1 MKMEVKALNLRNRKL
16 TSQAAAIFVK
26 RFGPGSM
33 YNDPW
38 TIESVVENVFREN
51 NKKRHGKIFIAM
63 ENGQV
68 IGVGGS
74 HAFSEFMRE
83 WGREHLPKEHQ
94 AAFKPFG
101 KTYYLDF
108 VAVHPDHENRGIGR
122 KLAEARH
129 EYGKKLGYD
138 SVALRTIHPAREKL
152 ARSMGYKMLFEHSG
166 SGRVASS
173 TITQRK
179 YFARRL

>member
-1 MKMEVKALNLRNRKL
+1 MEIKSLDLRNRKL
-16 TSQAAAIFVK
+16 VMQAAEIFVK
-26 RFGPGSM
+26 RFGAGSF

-38 TIESVVENVFREN
+38 DVESVVKNVFAEN
-51 NKKRHGKIFIAM
+51 NKKKDGKLFVAIKD
-63 ENGQV
+63 GQV
-68 IGVGGS
+68 IAVAGS
-74 HAFSEFMRE
+74 HAFGAFMHE
-83 WGREHLPKEHQ
+83 WGHKHLPEEHRTK
-94 AAFKPFG
+94 FKPFG
-101 KTYYLDF
+101 KIYYLDF
-108 VAVHPDHENRGIGR
+108 IAVHPDHENQGIGR

-129 EYGKKLGYD
+129 EYGKRLGYD